1 MPVDHNNDNFF
12 ILYEVTMASTSSG
25 IKRAH
30 KENYSQEEKLFLVD
44 IYEEF
49 NEVLDSQMKSVST
62 KQRKNEA
69 WNTIVRRHEAR
80 FPKTRRTVDELRIK
94 ISKIKSDA
102 KDYLSKTKKSR
113 AKTGG
118 GPSSPNKID
127 QMHPPRKYL
136 TFAKIPLPFKDWSE

>member
-1 MPVDHNNDNFF
+1 M
-12 ILYEVTMASTSSG
+12 
-25 IKRAH
+25 
-30 KENYSQEEKLFLVD
+30 VD

-62 KQRKNEA
+62 KHRKNEA
-69 WNTIVRRHEAR
+69 WKTIVRRHEAR

-127 QMHPPRKYL
+127 APTQKILDLCEDTPAFQGLVGVDSGEVEELSKLL
-136 TFAKIPLPFKDWSE
+136 TIASSFWL